1 MKTLMLGLLLICAS
15 GTALADAAAGAQK
28 YGQGCAD
35 CHGRKADR
43 AAFGKAPPLITLSR
57 EQLVG
62 ALTDRRDGKIAT
74 SGAEQRAKT
83 GLSDDDIQGLA
94 DYIRSLSPQAGAAAP
109 KVAN

>member
-83 GLSDDDIQGLA
+83 GLTDDDIQGLA
-94 DYIRSLSPQAGAAAP
+94 DYIRSLSPQTGAAAP